1 MGRTVRGI
9 WLLAGVLAVSSAL
22 ALAQT
27 TTAPSRRD
35 RVVRTREEHAR
46 QLAEE
51 IRKRQIE
58 RISDY
63 YLRMFGEHLRS
74 PDEIERCMAVLNLG
88 RIADP
93 QMTDKLLETLQRDRA
108 SMVRAFAHEVLH
120 AQNDRLTDKQR
131 DIWLAEGRELIRRN
145 ALHGKL
151 RLAVAR
157 SLGNQP
163 PDARARRTFILLA
176 HRCDL
181 SEPGDRA
188 VLEAMRD
195 VVGTWQDVNIV
206 RLLMHKLADKDA
218 WPVANFLLGGLSR
231 EIADSAA
238 SPKTVSRLVRTPSGY
253 RRVTQTS
260 AAPDELRRKWGAFL
274 RGNRLEPPKPEAY
287 TPYTGTSKLIA
298 GPEVIDN
305 PKDPKWLKDLE
316 IPRLNVGQLDL
327 SIALDTTGSMSW
339 AIQWIRGDLV
349 KIMDALHAFS
359 REPRIGMV
367 IYRDEGDEYVTQR
380 LNLTGNAAFL
390 RKTMMKVNAGGG
402 GDYPEAVLQALTE
415 SVQRQNWSRSQHAKK
430 VVLLVGDA
438 PPHKEHMPQLEK
450 LVKAAVAKKF
460 RFYCVKVTS
469 ARRRIPSS
477 TTTSAPASTPP
488 RPTLAR
494 FSVEAAF
501 DQIAEWG
508 NGKSVFVSRSRAGMA
523 SATEQADPEEE
534 SPYRTVVEAI
544 LYDLVSEEYRDRL
557 KPFVTLL
564 LENLDARDG
573 SARR

>member
-1 MGRTVRGI
+1 MGRRAWGN
-9 WLLAGVLAVSSAL
+9 WLLAGAL
-22 ALAQT
+22 LLGLCAPLLAQPA
-27 TTAPSRRD
+27 TAPSRRD
-35 RVVRTREEHAR
+35 RITRTREEHAK

-51 IRKRQIE
+51 IRKQQIE
-58 RISDY
+58 RVTEY
-63 YLRMFGEHLRS
+63 YLRMFGEHLQS

-93 QMTDKLLETLQRDRA
+93 RMTEKLVDTLKRDR
-108 SMVRAFAHEVLH
+108 STMVRAFAHEVLH
-120 AQNDRLTDKQR
+120 AQNDRLTEKQR
-131 DIWLAEGRELIRRN
+131 EAWIAEGYELIRRN

-157 SLGNQP
+157 SLANKP
-163 PDARARRTFILLA
+163 PDAHARRTFILLA
-176 HRCDL
+176 HRCKL

-188 VLEAMRD
+188 VLEAMRE
-195 VVGTWQDVNIV
+195 VVGTWQDANIV
-206 RLLMHKLADKDA
+206 RMLMHKLADKDF
-218 WPVANFLLGGLSR
+218 WQEANFLLGGLSR
-231 EIADSAA
+231 EIADSTDT
-238 SPKTVSRLVRTPSGY
+238 PRTVSRLVRTAGGY
-253 RRVTQTS
+253 RRVTETP
-260 AAPDELRRKWGAFL
+260 AAPTELRRKWGEYL
-274 RGNRLEPPKPEAY
+274 RENRLEPPKPEAY

-327 SIALDTTGSMSW
+327 SIALDTTGSMGW

-359 REPRIGMV
+359 REPRIGIV

-380 LNLTGNAAFL
+380 LNLTGNAAYL
-390 RKTMMKVNAGGG
+390 RKVMMKVNAGGG

-415 SVQRQNWSRSQHAKK
+415 TVQRQNWSRSQHAKK

-438 PPHKEHMPQLEK
+438 PPHKEHMPQVEK
-450 LVKAAVAKKF
+450 LIKAAVERKF

-469 ARRRIPSS
+469 ARSS
-477 TTTSAPASTPP
+477 VVRPTTTSGPASAPAARPP
-488 RPTLAR
+488 TR
-494 FSVEAAF
+494 FDVVTAF
-501 DQIAEWG
+501 DQIAKWG
-508 NGKSVFVSRSRAGMA
+508 DGKSVFVSRSRRPV
-523 SATEQADPEEE
+523 ATTMPVDAEKD

-564 LENLDARDG
+564 LENLDARED
-573 SARR
+573 SSRR